1 MKLFKSKKALA
12 LGLAAGMALGLTGAA
27 FAYFTTDGAGSGN
40 ASVGTST
47 ALVIHQDSIAYSN
60 VATDNVL
67 LPGASAT
74 MTFTVDNPSSGNQHL
89 GTISVDGITSDK
101 ALCNSTDNPSWF
113 DFSDTDVVNANYA
126 PGDGQAVSGD
136 LTVSFVNTPAASQDA
151 CKGATLSFSYV
162 SN

>member
-27 FAYFTTDGAGSGN
+27 FAYFTTDGAGSGS
-40 ASVGTST
+40 ATVGTST
-47 ALVIHQDSIAYSN
+47 SLVIHQDSITYSN
-60 VATDNVL
+60 AATDNVL
-67 LPGASAT
+67 LPGTSAT
-74 MTFTVDNPSSGNQHL
+74 VTFKADNPSSGNQHL

-101 ALCNSTDNPSWF
+101 AGCDSATHPSWF
-113 DFSDTDVVNANYA
+113 NFSDTDVVDANYA
-126 PGDGQAVSGD
+126 PGNGQAVSGD
-136 LTVSFVNTPAASQDA
+136 LTVSFVNDAAASQDA